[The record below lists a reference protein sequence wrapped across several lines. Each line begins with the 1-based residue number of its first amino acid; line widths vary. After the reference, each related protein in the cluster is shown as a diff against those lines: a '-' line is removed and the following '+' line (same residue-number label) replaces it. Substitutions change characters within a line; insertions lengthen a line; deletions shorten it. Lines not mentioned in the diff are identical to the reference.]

1 MSQRSILITSAL
13 PNANGSIHLGHLLE
27 HVQTDIWVRFQRLRG
42 NRCTYVCADDTHG
55 TAIMLRADELGVTP
69 EDLIRDIKAEHEA
82 DFQDFLISHDNYY
95 STHSPEN
102 ERYSKLI
109 YERLRDQGQI
119 AVRSVDQLYDPEQE
133 MFLADRYIVGACP
146 RCKTEGQYGDN
157 CEACGATYDATD
169 LINPRSVFS
178 GAAPELRQSDH
189 YFFTLSNFT
198 DFLKEWT
205 TSGTLQPQ
213 VANKLGEWLG
223 EGLQD
228 WDISRDAPY
237 FGFEIP
243 DAPGKYFYVWLD
255 APIGYMAS
263 FRHYCDRQGDIDFD
277 AYWNADSAHEVHHFI
292 GKDIVNFHALF
303 WPAMLSCAGYRTRF
317 W

>member
-1 MSQRSILITSAL
+1 MSQRSILVTSAL

-119 AVRSVDQLYDPEQE
+119 AVLSCYQLYDPQ
-133 MFLADRYIVGACP
+133 
-146 RCKTEGQYGDN
+146 Q
-157 CEACGATYDATD
+157 
-169 LINPRSVFS
+169 
-178 GAAPELRQSDH
+178 
-189 YFFTLSNFT
+189 
-198 DFLKEWT
+198 
-205 TSGTLQPQ
+205 
-213 VANKLGEWLG
+213 
-223 EGLQD
+223 
-228 WDISRDAPY
+228 
-237 FGFEIP
+237 
-243 DAPGKYFYVWLD
+243 
-255 APIGYMAS
+255 
-263 FRHYCDRQGDIDFD
+263 
-277 AYWNADSAHEVHHFI
+277 
-292 GKDIVNFHALF
+292 
-303 WPAMLSCAGYRTRF
+303 
-317 W
+317 